1 MFAGLY
7 LKLEELLNKL
17 VFDRELLSVIWEGL
31 FPNIRTALCEGL
43 NSFGLCS
50 VKFSLMLFHTI
61 LNLPFGMMVSFP
73 FSLILNT
80 NS

>member
-1 MFAGLY
+1 
-7 LKLEELLNKL
+7 
-17 VFDRELLSVIWEGL
+17 
-31 FPNIRTALCEGL
+31 L